1 MLLEALRDF
10 EWYNEPREVSFSD
23 RGVKITASPHT
34 DFWQDTVRAY
44 HKDDGHFFYGGRRGA
59 FMMTASWRFDNPG
72 GFAQCGLMGRLDER
86 NWFKIAVMSRN
97 SQPQNIGTV
106 VTVNGNSDM
115 ALVSL
120 EGAPA
125 DVWFRVRKSADGIYE
140 LAYSVNGIV
149 FAAVRRFRLGNE
161 SGEIDAGVYIC
172 SPSEQAYTALLS
184 SIENDTL

>member
-23 RGVKITASPHT
+23 RGVKLPRLRIPIFGRIPCVLIIKTTAI
-34 DFWQDTVRAY
+34 
-44 HKDDGHFFYGGRRGA
+44 FFYGGRRGA

-72 GFAQCGLMGRLDER
+72 GFAQCGLMGRLDEE

-97 SQPQNIGTV
+97 RQPQNIGTV

-115 ALVSL
+115 ALVPL

-125 DVWFRVRKSADGIYE
+125 DVWFRVRKSADGVYE
-140 LAYSVNGIV
+140 LSYSVNGIV
-149 FAAVRRFRLGNE
+149 FAAVRRFRLGRE
-161 SGEIDAGVYIC
+161 SDEVAAGVYIC
-172 SPSEQAYTALLS
+172 SPSEQDYTALLS
-184 SIENDTL
+184 SIENDAL

>member
-1 MLLEALRDF
+1 
-10 EWYNEPREVSFSD
+10 
-23 RGVKITASPHT
+23 
-34 DFWQDTVRAY
+34 
-44 HKDDGHFFYGGRRGA
+44 
-59 FMMTASWRFDNPG
+59 
-72 GFAQCGLMGRLDER
+72 MGRLDER

-115 ALVSL
+115 ALVPL